1 MPINI
6 PNALPATKILEN
18 ENIFVMTEKRASTQ
32 DIRPLKILILNLM
45 PTKIETETQLLRL
58 LGNTPLQIEI
68 DLLQTATYHAKNV
81 SQQHLL
87 DFYKTF
93 DEVKNNRYDGMIVTG
108 APVEHLEFEEVDYWN
123 ELCKILDWAED
134 NVYSTLYICW
144 GAQAGLY
151 YHYGI
156 KKKKMSKKLFGI
168 YKHRVLI
175 PTHPLLRGF
184 DDIFLAPHS
193 RGTYND
199 VDDIK
204 AVDDLDILTYS
215 EEAGVHICADRDCR
229 NFFVS
234 GHSEY
239 DRCTLAGEY
248 ARDLEKGINIDMPKN
263 YFPNDNSNKLPTMNW
278 RSTASLLFSNWVN
291 YIVYQHTPFDL
302 NELKKHLQK

>member
-1 MPINI
+1 MPIRI
-6 PNALPATKILEN
+6 PDALPAAKILEN

-45 PTKIETETQLLRL
+45 PTKVETETQLLRL

-68 DLLQTATYHAKNV
+68 ELLQTATYKSKNV
-81 SQQHLL
+81 SKQHLL

-93 DEVKNNRYDGMIVTG
+93 DKIKHKRYDGMIVTG
-108 APVEHLEFEEVDYWN
+108 APVELMKFEEVDYWD
-123 ELCKILDWAED
+123 ELTQIMDWANK

-156 KKKKMSKKLFGI
+156 KKKQMKNKLFGI
-168 YKHRVLI
+168 YTHQVLI

-184 DDIFLAPHS
+184 DDCFLAPHS
-193 RGTYND
+193 RYTYND
-199 VDDIK
+199 IEDIK
-204 AVDDLDILTYS
+204 QIDDLDVLTYS
-215 EEAGVHICADRDCR
+215 EEAGVHICADRACR
-229 NFFVS
+229 KFFIS

-248 ARDLEKGINIDMPKN
+248 ARDREKGLDTQIPKQ
-263 YFPNDNSNKLPTMNW
+263 YYPNDNPNKLPNMNW
-278 RSTASLLFSNWVN
+278 RSAASLIFSNWVN
-291 YIVYQHTPFDL
+291 HIVYQHTPFDL
-302 NELKKHLQK
+302 NDLIDI

>member
-1 MPINI
+1 MPIKI
-6 PNALPATKILEN
+6 SDALPAAKILEN
-18 ENIFVMTEKRASTQ
+18 ENIFVMTEKRANTQ

-68 DLLQTATYHAKNV
+68 DLLQTATYQAKNV
-81 SQQHLL
+81 SKQHLL

-93 DEVKNNRYDGMIVTG
+93 DEVKDKRYDGLIVTG
-108 APVEHLEFEEVDYWN
+108 APVEHLKFEEVDYWE
-123 ELCKILDWAED
+123 ELCDILKWANK

-156 KKKKMSKKLFGI
+156 DKKYREDKLFGI
-168 YKHRVLI
+168 YSHEVLI

-184 DDIFLAPHS
+184 DDMFLAPHS
-193 RGTYND
+193 RYTYND
-199 VDDIK
+199 VEDVK
-204 AVDDLDILTYS
+204 NVDDLDLLTFS
-215 EEAGVHICADRDCR
+215 NEAGVHICADRACR
-229 NFFVS
+229 KFFIS

-248 ARDLEKGINIDMPKN
+248 ARDLEKGLKIEVPEN
-263 YFPNDNSNKLPTMNW
+263 YFPGDNANKLPVMNW
-278 RSTASLLFSNWVN
+278 RSAASLLFSNWVN
-291 YIVYQHTPFDL
+291 HIVYQHTPFDL
-302 NELKKHLQK
+302 DDLGKEEE